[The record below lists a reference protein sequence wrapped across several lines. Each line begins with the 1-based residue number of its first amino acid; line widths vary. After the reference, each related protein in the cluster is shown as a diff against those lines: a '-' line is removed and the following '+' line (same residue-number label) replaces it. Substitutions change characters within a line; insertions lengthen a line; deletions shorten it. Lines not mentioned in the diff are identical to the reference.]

1 MQPLVAPKPRARH
14 PKRMQRTEQA
24 EREGWKVTG
33 GEGREETRAG
43 CRETKREAR
52 EGQGAGGSGE
62 GVREKGIKEQM
73 A

>member
-1 MQPLVAPKPRARH
+1 MWPQNLEQDIPRKCREWS
-14 PKRMQRTEQA
+14 RQ
-24 EREGWKVTG
+24 REGWKVTG
-33 GEGREETRAG
+33 GEGTEETRAG
-43 CRETKREAR
+43 CRGTKREAR